1 MIRHD
6 RSLRTAGWLATVGMA
21 AVALFAPATVSAWVH
36 PTITP
41 LCAPDANHYEFTV
54 TLAHESNYKFD
65 WSFGNS
71 GPWTTVVGQQ
81 GANDLVV
88 ARGQGNLYV
97 RWTSDH
103 GSFSSATPDGVLCVL
118 PTPSPSNPVES
129 ETLPPVTD
137 PPTDSPTPSI
147 TDSPTPS
154 ITDSPTPSITDS
166 PTPSITDSPTPSITD
181 SPTPSITD
189 SPTPSISNPIQ
200 SETVPPTAT
209 LIPPVTASP
218 SGSVL
223 GETGTPQITPP
234 PTDGLS
240 STGTTPGDGWRLL
253 LLVGATLTGSLLV
266 VTPARRRTRR

>member
-154 ITDSPTPSITDS
+154 I
-166 PTPSITDSPTPSITD
+166 
-181 SPTPSITD
+181 
-189 SPTPSISNPIQ
+189 SNPIQ

>member
-1 MIRHD
+1 MIRHG
-6 RSLRTAGWLATVGMA
+6 RSLRKAGWLAAVVMA
-21 AVALFAPATVSAWVH
+21 AVALFAPATVSAWTP

-41 LCAPDANHYEFTV
+41 ICAPDMNHYEFTV
-54 TLAHESNYKFD
+54 TLAHESNYRFD
-65 WSFGNS
+65 WSFGYV
-71 GPWTTVVGQQ
+71 GPWTTIVGQQ

-88 ARGQGNLYV
+88 ERGQGDLYV

-103 GSFSSATPDGVLCVL
+103 SSWSWATPNGVLCVQ

-137 PPTDSPTPSI
+137 PPTASPTPSPTDSPTPVI
-147 TDSPTPS
+147 TDSPTPV
-154 ITDSPTPSITDS
+154 
-166 PTPSITDSPTPSITD
+166 
-181 SPTPSITD
+181 ITD

-209 LIPPVTASP
+209 LIPPETASP

-223 GETGTPQITPP
+223 GATGTPQITPP